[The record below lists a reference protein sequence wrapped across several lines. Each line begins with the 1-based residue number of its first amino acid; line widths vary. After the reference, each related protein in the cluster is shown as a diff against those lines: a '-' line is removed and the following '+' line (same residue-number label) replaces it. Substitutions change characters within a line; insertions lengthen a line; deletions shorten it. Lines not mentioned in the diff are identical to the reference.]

1 MPSLEGD
8 SLVYDETSVI
18 TLKGAVP
25 SLRKGTRVGGR
36 KSRGWIMEMV
46 FIDKLDVS
54 SLNRAPG
61 KHREI
66 DRDRTIRLF
75 GLPLV
80 LCHYVVFQEAPDT
93 ALERASYSPIQ
104 NS

>member
-8 SLVYDETSVI
+8 SLAYDETSVI
-18 TLKGAVP
+18 RLKGAVS
-25 SLRKGTRVGGR
+25 SLRKGTRVGGG

-75 GLPLV
+75 GLALVSMPLRS
-80 LCHYVVFQEAPDT
+80 LQDEPDT
-93 ALERASYSPIQ
+93 AQERASYSPIQ